1 MSRVDVSST
10 LAKELD
16 RLAAERKAKAI
27 AVAVHDLET
36 DFRFSL
42 RGDRWFHA
50 ASTIKVA
57 VLLAVFR
64 AADEGRLRLNDSLHV
79 RNRFFSATGGTV
91 FHVAADRDA
100 TPELYQSVGRTAK
113 ISVLAHAM
121 ISGSSN
127 LATNLLLDFLSVE
140 CARTALRDARVGG
153 VELRR
158 GVEDYAAHEQG
169 INNQA
174 TANGLLSLLSAIRSD
189 YLSNESKQQVIRIL
203 LEQRFN
209 SMIPAGL
216 PSHAMVAHK
225 TGEISTVSH
234 DIGIVYLP
242 EREPYITAILTEFDP
257 DQEGRREAV
266 AAISKAIYRSLLET
280 ERKPNED

>member
-1 MSRVDVSST
+1 MSRVDVSSM
-10 LAKELD
+10 LGKELD

-57 VLLAVFR
+57 VLLALFR

-79 RNRFFSATGGTV
+79 RNRFFSAAGGTV

-100 TPELYQSVGRTAK
+100 TPELYQSIGRTAK
-113 ISVLAHAM
+113 ISLLTHAM

-140 CARTALRDARVGG
+140 YSRAALRDARVEG

-158 GVEDYAAHEQG
+158 GVEDHAAHEQG

-174 TANGLLSLLSAIRSD
+174 TADGLLSLLSSIRSD
-189 YLSNESKQQVIRIL
+189 FLSNDSKQQVIRIL

-216 PSHAMVAHK
+216 PPHAMVAHK

-257 DQEGRREAV
+257 NQEGRREAV
-266 AAISKAIYRSLLET
+266 AAISKAIYRSLLGT
-280 ERKPNED
+280 ERKPHEE

>member
-79 RNRFFSATGGTV
+79 RNRFFSAAGGTV

-100 TPELYQSVGRTAK
+100 TPELYQAPG
-113 ISVLAHAM
+113 L
-121 ISGSSN
+121 SGCGMCPDGS
-127 LATNLLLDFLSVE
+127 AG
-140 CARTALRDARVGG
+140 CAGG
-153 VELRR
+153 RR
-158 GVEDYAAHEQG
+158 G
-169 INNQA
+169 
-174 TANGLLSLLSAIRSD
+174 TSA
-189 YLSNESKQQVIRIL
+189 
-203 LEQRFN
+203 
-209 SMIPAGL
+209 
-216 PSHAMVAHK
+216 
-225 TGEISTVSH
+225 
-234 DIGIVYLP
+234 
-242 EREPYITAILTEFDP
+242 
-257 DQEGRREAV
+257 RR
-266 AAISKAIYRSLLET
+266 
-280 ERKPNED
+280 

>member
-1 MSRVDVSST
+1 MARPEVSSM
-10 LAKELD
+10 LGKELD

-64 AADEGRLRLNDSLHV
+64 AADKGQLRLNESLHV
-79 RNRFFSATGGTV
+79 RNRFFSAAGGTV
-91 FHVAADRDA
+91 FRVDADRDA
-100 TPELYQSVGRTAK
+100 TPELYQSIGRTASV
-113 ISVLAHAM
+113 SVLAHAM

-127 LATNLLLDFLSVE
+127 LATNLLLDLLGVE
-140 CARTALRDARVGG
+140 YARTVLRDARVEG

-158 GVEDYAAHEQG
+158 GVEDHGAHEQG

-174 TANGLLSLLSAIRSD
+174 TADGLLSLLSAIRSD
-189 YLSNESKQQVIRIL
+189 FLTNESKQQVIQIL

-216 PSHAMVAHK
+216 PSHAVVAHK

-242 EREPYITAILTEFDP
+242 EREPYVAAILTEFDP

-266 AAISKAIYRSLLET
+266 AAISEAIYRSLLGSEN
-280 ERKPNED
+280 KANED